1 MGPGSVGTPTP
12 TRPGLGITGDARRL
26 GDFDVGPVDLCLTSP
41 PYMNAVDHRQNPLT
55 GYQTLHGNY
64 RLYLDELAQ
73 VGPANA
79 DTAHWADS
87 KKDMALRILSSQTV
101 LMAQVDPDDDEIE
114 RFVVRRYAYD
124 PARRE
129 RRNMIVA
136 AFDNSLEFEAAIHAA
151 AANLR
156 RRRESGED
164 VDSREHVSGI
174 VLEPGDH
181 RKQQAGRTIKRGATL
196 DAETWDRLGNDLPSG
211 MGVVRF
217 ESDPHA

>member
-1 MGPGSVGTPTP
+1 M
-12 TRPGLGITGDARRL
+12 
-26 GDFDVGPVDLCLTSP
+26 
-41 PYMNAVDHRQNPLT
+41 
-55 GYQTLHGNY
+55 
-64 RLYLDELAQ
+64 
-73 VGPANA
+73 
-79 DTAHWADS
+79 
-87 KKDMALRILSSQTV
+87 LSSQTV

-164 VDSREHVSGI
+164 VDSRERVSGV
-174 VLEPGDH
+174 VLRPGDH
-181 RKQQAGRTIKRGATL
+181 RKQQGGRNIKRAIKRGATL
-196 DAETWDRLGNDLPSG
+196 DAATWDRLGNDLPPG
-211 MGVVRF
+211 MGVVQLRVR
-217 ESDPHA
+217 PACVTVAGGAQRA